1 MSAKQ
6 SVNYLSLYSLQFII
20 MVQFGYT
27 KNTGEKMYTTYYYAE
42 ASALIKENRIF
53 FTSFQFY
60 YIISFNTLT
69 AIHKVHYLYLYYFY
83 ANSYY

>member
-42 ASALIKENRIF
+42 TSALIKENRIF
-53 FTSFQFY
+53 LLV
-60 YIISFNTLT
+60 FNFITLLVLT
-69 AIHKVHYLYLYYFY
+69 R
-83 ANSYY
+83 